1 MAEEQPASGIRV
13 GNAVVGLAR
22 VEGRRSVRIDTS
34 SPTQASGGPT
44 HCSAK
49 GGMRYELI
57 PTLPEPRLLPRVKR
71 FAAMLAEPPVFTDAF
86 GGV

>member
-1 MAEEQPASGIRV
+1 
-13 GNAVVGLAR
+13 
-22 VEGRRSVRIDTS
+22 
-34 SPTQASGGPT
+34 
-44 HCSAK
+44 
-49 GGMRYELI
+49 MRYELI